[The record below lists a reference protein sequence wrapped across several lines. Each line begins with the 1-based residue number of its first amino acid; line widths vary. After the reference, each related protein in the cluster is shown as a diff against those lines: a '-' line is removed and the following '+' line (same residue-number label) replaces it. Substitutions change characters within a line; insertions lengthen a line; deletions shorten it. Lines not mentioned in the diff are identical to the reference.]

1 MNKRYYWLKL
11 MDDFFTSKRIKKLRN
26 LAGGDT
32 YTIIYLKMQL
42 KALKTDGYLY
52 FDGIM
57 DDFAEELALDLD
69 EKEDDVR
76 ITINYLLSVGL
87 LEMGESEKE
96 YKLTY
101 MDKLI
106 GSEGASAQKV
116 RNFREREK
124 EKRLQCNQDVTEMK
138 PTCNGEID
146 IEKEKELELEIE
158 IEKDKEKRE
167 NKKQSAE
174 RIVEMYHIQCPS
186 LPKVMKLTESR
197 IRAINARLKEFTEE
211 DIETAFVKAEN
222 SPFLR
227 GEKGDWK
234 ANFDWI
240 MKPGNLPKILEGN
253 YDEREQV
260 KKDSFDSMLEDW
272 AKGGSDGK
280 ERVFGFSKNDES
292 SASGNVSGE

>member
-42 KALKTDGYLY
+42 KSLKTDGYLY

-116 RNFREREK
+116 RDFREREK
-124 EKRLQCNQDVTEMK
+124 EKRLQCNPDVTEVK
-138 PTCNGEID
+138 PTCNGEIEID
-146 IEKEKELELEIE
+146 IEKEKELEIE
-158 IEKDKEKRE
+158 KDTEKDKEKRE
-167 NKKQSAE
+167 SKKQSAE
-174 RIVEMYHIQCPS
+174 RIVNMYHTQCPS
-186 LPKVMKLTESR
+186 LPKVIKLTDAR
-197 IRAINARLKEFTEE
+197 IRCINSRLKEFTEE
-211 DIETAFVKAEN
+211 DIETAFVKVEN
-222 SPFLR
+222 SPFLK

-234 ANFDWI
+234 ASFDWI
-240 MKPGNLPKILEGN
+240 MKSGNLAKILEGN
-253 YDEREQV
+253 YD
-260 KKDSFDSMLEDW
+260 S
-272 AKGGSDGK
+272 GG
-280 ERVFGFSKNDES
+280 KNRIDI
-292 SASGNVSGE
+292 VDTW